1 MSNIL
6 HRVKKLISNSS
17 PPQLLSAGFA
27 AVILIGALILMLPIS
42 VRDDATVSF
51 IDALFTSTSAVC
63 VTGLIAIDTADHFTV
78 FGRTVVAALIQIGGL
93 GVTCVG
99 VTLILAAGKRI
110 GLKAR
115 QLIKESWNVST
126 YGGLVKLVKSV
137 LKLTLLF
144 EGVGALLSFIV
155 FVQDYPP
162 MDALGIALFHS
173 VAAFN
178 NSGFDVLGG
187 LQNLIPYQNDVLLNL
202 VTAGLI
208 IFGGIGFL
216 VIMEVWRKRSFRKLT
231 LHSKVVTVFRP
242 VRLDFPHIRWAPL
255 RMQACSSW

>member
-1 MSNIL
+1 MGNVL
-6 HRVKKLISNSS
+6 QRAKKLISNSS

-110 GLKAR
+110 GL
-115 QLIKESWNVST
+115 
-126 YGGLVKLVKSV
+126 
-137 LKLTLLF
+137 
-144 EGVGALLSFIV
+144 
-155 FVQDYPP
+155 
-162 MDALGIALFHS
+162 
-173 VAAFN
+173 
-178 NSGFDVLGG
+178 
-187 LQNLIPYQNDVLLNL
+187 
-202 VTAGLI
+202 
-208 IFGGIGFL
+208 
-216 VIMEVWRKRSFRKLT
+216 
-231 LHSKVVTVFRP
+231 
-242 VRLDFPHIRWAPL
+242 
-255 RMQACSSW
+255 